1 MPLYFNVTGYNAVRP
16 IVMYVPLHC
25 LVQRFTKIRK
35 ESTQTATETETKLK
49 ALQFYLDNGV
59 TVVEHISRPSS
70 RSPKDGGAD
79 QAQRRG
85 AAGYQTQRFAIV
97 GSQSTLHKTLGGGK
111 ADFIPCIEINVTLK
125 RTCSDMLTAA

>member
-1 MPLYFNVTGYNAVRP
+1 MCL
-16 IVMYVPLHC
+16 C
-25 LVQRFTKIRK
+25 LVQKFTKIRK
-35 ESTQTATETETKLK
+35 ESTQTATKTETKLQ

-79 QAQRRG
+79 QAQRQG

-111 ADFIPCIEINVTLK
+111 ADFIPCIEINVILK